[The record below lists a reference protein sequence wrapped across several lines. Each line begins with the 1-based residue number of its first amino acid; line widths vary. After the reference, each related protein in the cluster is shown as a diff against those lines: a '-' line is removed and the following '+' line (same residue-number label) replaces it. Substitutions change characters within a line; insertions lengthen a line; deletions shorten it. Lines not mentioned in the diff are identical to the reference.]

1 VQVLIYNTLPPLPAG
16 RAARVAAVP
25 PLIYTYI
32 LNRGKEDDTV
42 LKICAEIFQ
51 KFEIICC

>member
-42 LKICAEIFQ
+42 LKICAEILQ